1 MKYVK
6 NYTEYIKENYK
17 TKITEYFD
25 SIKSFKDL
33 DEEDVLKFIDYCG
46 YEGFYSEE
54 EAIEYMIDKIEEYK
68 KLPDPCVLYRV
79 VAVDEEGKI
88 NKNELGEHYT
98 PYDWAIDGEMLLQ
111 IGSEDWDD
119 DTEPYIMEVSVPL
132 SEIDIKQTII
142 QNLSF
147 PNEHEINLK
156 NKGKGAKLLKI
167 YKMY

>member
-1 MKYVK
+1 
-6 NYTEYIKENYK
+6 
-17 TKITEYFD
+17 
-25 SIKSFKDL
+25 
-33 DEEDVLKFIDYCG
+33 
-46 YEGFYSEE
+46 
-54 EAIEYMIDKIEEYK
+54 
-68 KLPDPCVLYRV
+68 
-79 VAVDEEGKI
+79 
-88 NKNELGEHYT
+88 
-98 PYDWAIDGEMLLQ
+98 MLLQ
-111 IGSEDWDD
+111 IGSENWDD